1 LKQPLWVM
9 CEGGGVVRFC
19 RGRVMAAELCCT
31 ISSDFGDAKL
41 VVGALN
47 ALTIQLWCTAPTIA
61 RTPDLHLGFRL
72 NTWDAYRLL
81 SFFTIILLWLR
92 ESS

>member
-1 LKQPLWVM
+1 MNPVAGPFHVHLAT
-9 CEGGGVVRFC
+9 VVEFIHTATLLHDD
-19 RGRVMAAELCCT
+19 VV
-31 ISSDFGDAKL
+31 DFGDAKL

-72 NTWDAYRLL
+72 NTWDACRLL

-92 ESS
+92 DSF